1 MVLADFI
8 QLVPDR
14 AASVT
19 FDPIDP
25 TSVQLAVD
33 GLTYS
38 GPGKAKMLA
47 TLQMQA
53 PGSGDLAWTPVSS
66 VSLTAHTFGGP
77 DTLWTAQITL
87 PAARGSRPFRLVIEE
102 FEVFNLDLPGGPHP
116 RLVYADA
123 LNL

>member
-1 MVLADFI
+1 VVLADFI

-38 GPGKAKMLA
+38 GPGKAKMFA

-53 PGSGDLAWTPVSS
+53 PGSGDLAWI
-66 VSLTAHTFGGP
+66 SLTAHTFGGP
-77 DTLWTAQITL
+77 DTLRTAQITL

-116 RLVYADA
+116 RLVYADI